1 MSPPNDN
8 KDGSSSKAITRMG
21 VHFRFTAAISCMKT
35 AYVCTYYTNIA
46 LRNDEP
52 EELIWEEI
60 TMIHSAGAMVDNTI
74 GVGQ

>member
-1 MSPPNDN
+1 
-8 KDGSSSKAITRMG
+8 
-21 VHFRFTAAISCMKT
+21 MKT